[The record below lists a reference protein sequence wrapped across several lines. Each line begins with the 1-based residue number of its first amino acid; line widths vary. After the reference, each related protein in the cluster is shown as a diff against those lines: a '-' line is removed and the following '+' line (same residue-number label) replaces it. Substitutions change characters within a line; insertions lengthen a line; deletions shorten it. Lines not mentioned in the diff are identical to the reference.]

1 MDQPIRVLREELHQ
15 LIEQA
20 DERLLRMI
28 HSVMQA
34 DLEADLSQSV
44 RAELDRRLLDHEQ
57 NPEAGLNEVE
67 VLEKLMRKY
76 EP

>member
-1 MDQPIRVLREELHQ
+1 
-15 LIEQA
+15 
-20 DERLLRMI
+20 MI

>member
-1 MDQPIRVLREELHQ
+1 MDQPTAALREELHQ

-20 DERLLRMI
+20 DERLLRII

-34 DLEADLSQSV
+34 DLEDDLNERV
-44 RAELDRRLLDHEQ
+44 KAELDRRLLDHEQ
-57 NPEAGLNEVE
+57 NPEAGLNEVD